1 MLFITFIY
9 LSASFQNKQPNLQMS
24 GSTVNTPIANT
35 TVSAKSII
43 VERLCLV
50 FGKSHEEVVQA
61 IQSEMTAMEQEFQSW
76 KLQLGER
83 GDDNKKTESKPKKA
97 AAKPRAKKAD
107 ADVASSAVVTDGVE
121 GAESAVDDV
130 SASTAVAESKPKK
143 APAKPRAKKAD
154 APATAATES
163 AVVEEGT
170 TTEAAEPKAKKAPA
184 KPRAKKADAA
194 APLNVSAEEAAV
206 IADEAAEPKANKAPA
221 KPRAKK
227 ADAAAPLNVSAEEAA
242 VIADEAAEPKAKKA
256 PAKPRAKKA
265 ADASSESASP
275 STKEPKAKKNAA
287 AKPRSK
293 KAAEVVVSAA
303 PVVVEAEIDAKH
315 EETTEDQ
322 FEEVEVE
329 VVEFEFEGVQ
339 YLRGKADNKL
349 YDPESSDV
357 IGVWNE
363 QSGQI
368 DECSEEDDE

>member
-1 MLFITFIY
+1 LKKIEMLFITFIY

-50 FGKSHEEVVQA
+50 FGKSHGEVVQA

-121 GAESAVDDV
+121 GAESAVDA
-130 SASTAVAESKPKK
+130 SASTAATESKPKK

-206 IADEAAEPKANKAPA
+206 IAA
-221 KPRAKK
+221 
-227 ADAAAPLNVSAEEAA
+227 
-242 VIADEAAEPKAKKA
+242 EAAEPKAKKA

-275 STKEPKAKKNAA
+275 STEEPKAKKNAA

-293 KAAEVVVSAA
+293 KAAEVVVPAPAA
-303 PVVVEAEIDAKH
+303 PVVEAEIDAKH

-349 YDPESSDV
+349 YDPETSDV

>member
-24 GSTVNTPIANT
+24 GSTVNTSTANT
-35 TVSAKSII
+35 TVAAKSII

-83 GDDNKKTESKPKKA
+83 GDDNKKTESKSKKA
-97 AAKPRAKKAD
+97 PAKPRAKKAD

-121 GAESAVDDV
+121 GAESAVDA
-130 SASTAVAESKPKK
+130 SASTAATESKPKK
-143 APAKPRAKKAD
+143 APAKPRAKKSD
-154 APATAATES
+154 APAAATES

-206 IADEAAEPKANKAPA
+206 IAA
-221 KPRAKK
+221 
-227 ADAAAPLNVSAEEAA
+227 
-242 VIADEAAEPKAKKA
+242 EAAEPKAKKA

-265 ADASSESASP
+265 ADASSEYASP
-275 STKEPKAKKNAA
+275 STEEPKAKKNAA

-293 KAAEVVVSAA
+293 KAAEVAVSAPAAA

-315 EETTEDQ
+315 EETAEDQ

-349 YDPESSDV
+349 YDPETSDV

-368 DECSEEDDE
+368 DECSSEEDDE

>member
-1 MLFITFIY
+1 MLFIIFIY

-121 GAESAVDDV
+121 GAESAVDA
-130 SASTAVAESKPKK
+130 SASTAATESKPKK

-154 APATAATES
+154 AAAAAATES

-206 IADEAAEPKANKAPA
+206 IADEA
-221 KPRAKK
+221 
-227 ADAAAPLNVSAEEAA
+227 V
-242 VIADEAAEPKAKKA
+242 EPKAKKA

-287 AKPRSK
+287 AKPGSK
-293 KAAEVVVSAA
+293 KAAEVVVPAA

-363 QSGQI
+363 QSGRI

>member
-1 MLFITFIY
+1 
-9 LSASFQNKQPNLQMS
+9 MS

-35 TVSAKSII
+35 TVAAKSII

-107 ADVASSAVVTDGVE
+107 SDVASSAVVTDGVE
-121 GAESAVDDV
+121 GAESAVDA
-130 SASTAVAESKPKK
+130 SASTAATESKPKK

-154 APATAATES
+154 APPATAATES

-206 IADEAAEPKANKAPA
+206 IAA
-221 KPRAKK
+221 
-227 ADAAAPLNVSAEEAA
+227 
-242 VIADEAAEPKAKKA
+242 EAAEPKAKKA

-287 AKPRSK
+287 AKPGSK
-293 KAAEVVVSAA
+293 KAAEVVVPAA

-363 QSGQI
+363 QSGRI